1 MKSSKSLK
9 PPLLLTISCTP
20 YVFSIDVET
29 TSYTYLMKTW
39 RAIVVIPSQSFKHTI
54 TLRIPVKTD
63 WLCYLGCRQA
73 EETVVSRGFTLVV
86 VTNYIRQLE
95 RKLVQ
100 IILEGLPPQSL
111 TSKPLNKHL
120 GGETHAVIQVS
131 MATFEMW
138 FWWPC
143 TCAPDRQWA
152 NQGQLA
158 CRVSYAIVS
167 NTKINLL

>member
-9 PPLLLTISCTP
+9 PPLLLTISCIP
-20 YVFSIDVET
+20 YCFFYRCIET
-29 TSYTYLMKTW
+29 TFYTYLMKTW

-120 GGETHAVIQVS
+120 WRGHMLS
-131 MATFEMW
+131 SKFPW
-138 FWWPC
+138 
-143 TCAPDRQWA
+143 
-152 NQGQLA
+152 QLLKCGFGDLA
-158 CRVSYAIVS
+158 HVPQIVS
-167 NTKINLL
+167 EPIRASSLAGCLMQ